1 MRLFDGLY
9 LYEVVMLFLGA
20 FLFIV
25 LVLALVYQMMH
36 KRNFAG
42 LLVFFVL
49 SVVMMGYPS
58 IKSMQ
63 VQNNTLTIEKTTHD
77 LQSKPADAQV
87 RSELEKQVAN
97 VSDRPISDP
106 AALTR
111 VAQAQFALG
120 NEKAAEQNIQKAL
133 ERDPDAPDAR
143 ELQKKIIAVQ
153 KLDSM
158 AKEVEKHPDDAAA
171 KQQLQQTLS
180 QASQQPTANPVALT
194 KIAKAQVVLGQ
205 QEKATENVNKAL
217 LINPNLTEAKKVKT
231 SIVVSQPH

>member
-1 MRLFDGLY
+1 MELFDGLY

-36 KRNFAG
+36 KRSFAG
-42 LLVFFVL
+42 LLLFFVL
-49 SVVMMGYPS
+49 SIVMMGYPS
-58 IKSMQ
+58 IKSVQ
-63 VQNNTLTIEKTTHD
+63 VQNDTITIDKTTHD

-87 RSELEKQVAN
+87 RSELEKEVAK
-97 VSDRPISDP
+97 VSARPISDP

-111 VAQAQFALG
+111 LANAPFALG
-120 NEKAAEQNIQKAL
+120 NEKAAEPNVQQA
-133 ERDPDAPDAR
+133 RQHDPIAAGAQ

-158 AKEVEKHPDDAAA
+158 VTQVEKDPGDPAA

-180 QASQQPTANPVALT
+180 QASQQPTANPAALT
-194 KIAKAQVVLGQ
+194 KIAKAQIVLGQ

-217 LINPNLTEAKKVKT
+217 QINPNLTEAKKVQT
-231 SIVVSQPH
+231 SILANRPR